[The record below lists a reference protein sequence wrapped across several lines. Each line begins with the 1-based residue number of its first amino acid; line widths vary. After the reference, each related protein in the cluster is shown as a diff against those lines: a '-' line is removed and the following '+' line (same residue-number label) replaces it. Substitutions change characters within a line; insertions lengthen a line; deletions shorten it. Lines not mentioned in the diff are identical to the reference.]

1 MKKLNIEV
9 MANTHA
15 GSLKSFCIGYL
26 AGLGT
31 ALSFGWGLGP
41 VGIGVVIVGAAA
53 CVGGITDEK

>member
-1 MKKLNIEV
+1 